1 MPLPDWF
8 HEVAR
13 RVSNRG
19 RWGADDEIGTINL
32 ITPEATRRGAACVK
46 RGESFSLAL
55 PLHHDGVQTGRIPN
69 RVNPIHTMIGI
80 NTPFTGDRDK
90 VCLSDDMIVMG
101 LQAATHWDGL
111 AHASYE
117 NRIYNAFP
125 AATVTAES
133 GATKCGVHKLK
144 PIVTRG
150 ILLDVART
158 KGVRRLDAGYPITPA
173 DLEAALAMAK
183 LAVEPGDVLLVRT
196 GQMEHLETGDK
207 DAYRLPSPG
216 LTVGT
221 APWFRERDVAAVAT
235 DTMPFEVY
243 PCEHADVLFP
253 VHLLHLVEMGMTQ
266 GQNWYLDALAA
277 DCAADGV
284 YEFLLSATPEPVVG
298 GVGSPV
304 NPVATK

>member
-13 RVSNRG
+13 RISNRG

-46 RGESFSLAL
+46 RGVSFSLAL

-90 VCLSDDMIVMG
+90 VCLSDDMVVMG

-117 NRIYNAFP
+117 NRIYNGFP
-125 AATVTAES
+125 AATVTAEA

-150 ILLDVART
+150 ILLDVARV
-158 KGVRRLDAGYPITPA
+158 KGVRRLDAGYPISPA
-173 DLEAALAMAK
+173 DLDAALAMAK
-183 LAVEPGDVLLVRT
+183 LSVEPGDVLLVRT
-196 GQMEHLETGDK
+196 GQMEHLQTGDK

-266 GQNWYLDALAA
+266 GQNWHLDGLAE

>member
-46 RGESFSLAL
+46 RGASFSLAL

-80 NTPFTGDRDK
+80 NTAFTGDRDK

-117 NRIYNAFP
+117 NRLYNGFS
-125 AATVTAES
+125 AATVVAEA
-133 GATKCGVHKLK
+133 GATKCGIHKLK

-150 ILLDVART
+150 ILLDVARA
-158 KGVRRLDAGYPITPA
+158 KGVKRLDAGYPIKPA
-173 DLEAALAMAK
+173 DLDAALALAK
-183 LAVEPGDVLLVRT
+183 LSVEPGDVLLVRT
-196 GQMEHLETGDK
+196 GQMEHLQTGDK

-216 LTVGT
+216 LTVAT

-243 PCEHADVLFP
+243 PCEDETVLFP

-266 GQNWYLDALAA
+266 GQNWYLDALAE

>member
-1 MPLPDWF
+1 MPLPEWF

-13 RVSNRG
+13 RISNRG

-46 RGESFSLAL
+46 RGVSFSLAL

-90 VCLSDDMIVMG
+90 VCLSDDMVVMG

-117 NRIYNAFP
+117 NRLYNGFP
-125 AATVTAES
+125 AATVTAEA
-133 GATKCGVHKLK
+133 GATKCGIHKLK

-150 ILLDVART
+150 ILLDVARA
-158 KGVRRLDAGYPITPA
+158 KGVKRLDAGYPITPA
-173 DLEAALAMAK
+173 DLDAALAQAG
-183 LAVEPGDVLLVRT
+183 LSVEPGDVLLVRT
-196 GQMEHLETGDK
+196 GQMEHLQTGDK

-243 PCEHADVLFP
+243 PCEDEAVLFP

-266 GQNWYLDALAA
+266 GQNWYLDGLAE
-277 DCAADGV
+277 DCAKDGV

>member
-46 RGESFSLAL
+46 RGVSFSLAL

-117 NRIYNAFP
+117 NRLYNGFP
-125 AATVTAES
+125 AATVTAEV
-133 GATKCGVHKLK
+133 GATKCGIHKVK
-144 PIVTRG
+144 AIVTRG
-150 ILLDVART
+150 ILLDVARA
-158 KGVRRLDAGYPITPA
+158 KGVKRLDAGYPITTA
-173 DLEAALAMAK
+173 DLDAALALAK
-183 LAVEPGDVLLVRT
+183 LTVEAGDVLLVRT
-196 GQMEHLETGDK
+196 GQMEHLQAGDK

-243 PCEHADVLFP
+243 PCEDEGVLFP

-266 GQNWYLDALAA
+266 GQNWFLDGLAE

>member
-1 MPLPDWF
+1 MGLPEWF

-19 RWGADDEIGTINL
+19 RWGTDDEIGTINL

-46 RGESFSLAL
+46 RGASFSLAL
-55 PLHHDGVQTGRIPN
+55 PLHHDGVQTGRIPK
-69 RVNPIHTMIGI
+69 RINPVHTMVGI

-90 VCLSDDMIVMG
+90 VCLSDDMVVMG
-101 LQAATHWDGL
+101 LQASTHWDGL

-117 NRIYNAFP
+117 NRIYNGFP
-125 AATVTAES
+125 AATVTAEV
-133 GATKCGVHKLK
+133 GATKCGIHKLR

-150 ILLDVART
+150 ILLDVARA
-158 KGVRRLDAGYPITPA
+158 KGVKRLDAGYPITTA
-173 DLEAALAMAK
+173 DLDAALALAK
-183 LAVEPGDVLLVRT
+183 LTVEPGDVLLVRT
-196 GQMEHLETGDK
+196 GQMEHLESGDK
-207 DAYRLPSPG
+207 ESYRLPSPG

-221 APWFRERDVAAVAT
+221 ASWFRERDVAAVAT

-243 PCEHADVLFP
+243 PCEDEAVLFP

-266 GQNWYLDALAA
+266 GQNWFLDELAK

-284 YEFLLSATPEPVVG
+284 YEFLLSATPEPFVG
-298 GVGSPV
+298 AVGSPV